1 MLIGGSA
8 MVATGGTFSYY
19 EKIVLFWSRKVLSAM
34 LDVLR
39 KRKRSWII
47 IFLLGLIIVVFI
59 AFYGGNKLGDSSAQD
74 VAEVNGEVITQREF
88 ALHYQKALERY
99 RELLKGSLTPELE
112 KTLNLR
118 GTLLEELIQ
127 KRLLLQEAR
136 KLGLA
141 ANDEDLM
148 RAIAQVPDFQVNGRF
163 NKERYLQ
170 LLRAN
175 RINPGQFEE
184 EQREQLTIQ
193 RLYSILL
200 DAVHV
205 TEAEVRDRYR
215 FEQEKINLDFIR
227 LPISKY
233 LSEVKLTEEEIKNF
247 YERQKD
253 ALKEPLKVQVEYL
266 SYPFDRF
273 SSAAQVT
280 DKEIEDYYQANREA
294 KFHKPKEVKV
304 RYILLRAG
312 ADAKPKE
319 EAQTRADRILKEAR
333 AGKDFAQLAK
343 QESADST
350 AVKGGDVGWLTQ
362 GQLPP
367 LLDKTV
373 FGLAKG
379 QISDAIET
387 PAGLHILKVE
397 DVREEKTQSLKDA
410 TAEITRTLKTEKGKR
425 EAVKLADSSREKA
438 LAEADLVK
446 LAKETGTV
454 VNVTRP
460 FTKGEILPEIGQAP
474 EFYKMALSLSSKEIG
489 PVIEGTNAYYV
500 VRIKQRDEPKVPP
513 LEAVRSKIETSLK
526 ESKAHEML
534 QQKAKGLLEELR
546 KEKNLGK
553 LAQQNGLKLEETGW
567 FPRGAAQ
574 LPKIGELSEVK
585 SGGLTLSAQKPL
597 PDKIY
602 TQKDNAYIF
611 TFKANQDADMERF
624 DKEKEQLTNQ
634 ALGEMRQQVMQQFVE
649 NLKTKA
655 QIQVHLNSLEES

>member
-1 MLIGGSA
+1 
-8 MVATGGTFSYY
+8 
-19 EKIVLFWSRKVLSAM
+19 M

-47 IFLLGLIIVVFI
+47 LFLLGLIIVVFI
-59 AFYGGNKLGDSSAQD
+59 AFYGGNQLGDSVPQD
-74 VAEVNGEVITQREF
+74 IAEVNGEIITQREF
-88 ALHYQKALERY
+88 ALHYQRALERY

-141 ANDEDLM
+141 ASDQDLM
-148 RAIAQVPDFQVNGRF
+148 TAIAQVPDFQVNGRF

-175 RINPGQFEE
+175 GLNPSQFEE

-215 FEQEKINLDFIR
+215 FNQEKINLDFIR
-227 LPISKY
+227 LPLSKY
-233 LSEVKLTEEEIKNF
+233 LPEVKLTEDEIKNF

-280 DKEIEDYYQANREA
+280 DKEIEDYYQANRET

-304 RYILLRAG
+304 RYILVRDG
-312 ADAKPKE
+312 ADAKNE
-319 EAQTRADRILKEAR
+319 DAARARADRIVKEAR

-343 QESADST
+343 KESADST
-350 AVKGGDVGWLTQ
+350 AAKGGDVGWLTQ

-373 FGLAKG
+373 FALGKG
-379 QISDAIET
+379 QISDVIET

-410 TAEITRTLKTEKGKR
+410 TGEITRILKTEKGKR

-438 LAEADLVK
+438 LSEPDFAP
-446 LAKETGTV
+446 LAKETGAV
-454 VNVTRP
+454 VNVTRL
-460 FTKGEILPEIGQAP
+460 FTKGEMLPEIGQAP
-474 EFYKMALSLSSKEIG
+474 EFYKTALALNPKEIS

-500 VRIKQRDEPKVPP
+500 MKVKQRNEPTVPS
-513 LEAVRSKIETSLK
+513 LDAVRSKIEASLK
-526 ESKAHEML
+526 ESKAHEMM
-534 QQKAKGLLEELR
+534 QQKAKGLMEELQ
-546 KEKNLGK
+546 KEKNIK
-553 LAQQNGLKLEETGW
+553 KVAQQNGLKLEETGW
-567 FPRGAAQ
+567 FARSAAQ
-574 LPKIGELSEVK
+574 IPKIGELSEAR
-585 SGGLTLSAQKPL
+585 SGGLMLSAQKPF
-597 PDKIY
+597 PDRVY
-602 TQKDNAYIF
+602 TQKDNAYILA
-611 TFKANQDADMERF
+611 FKASQPADMEQF

-634 ALGEMRQQVMQQFVE
+634 LLGEMRQQVMQRFVE
-649 NLKTKA
+649 GLKAKA
-655 QIQVHLNSLEES
+655 EIQVHPNSLEES